1 MNLTNIQ
8 KIADDIKTI
17 TIQGATNIA
26 KAACQVMEQE
36 LRGQTFSSPEEL
48 KDFVFTATEILIK
61 ARETEPLLRNGMKY
75 AKSKLNAG
83 SSQLEIADAFAEY
96 YSRVVREE
104 ECRPL
109 IGADLINDGENIVT
123 HCHS

>member
-8 KIADDIKTI
+8 RIAQDIKTI

-36 LRGQTFSSPEEL
+36 LRSQSFATQEEAA
-48 KDFVFTATEILIK
+48 DFVLKASQMLID

-75 AKSKLNAG
+75 VKSKLD
-83 SSQLEIADAFAEY
+83 Q
-96 YSRVVREE
+96 
-104 ECRPL
+104 
-109 IGADLINDGENIVT
+109 
-123 HCHS
+123 